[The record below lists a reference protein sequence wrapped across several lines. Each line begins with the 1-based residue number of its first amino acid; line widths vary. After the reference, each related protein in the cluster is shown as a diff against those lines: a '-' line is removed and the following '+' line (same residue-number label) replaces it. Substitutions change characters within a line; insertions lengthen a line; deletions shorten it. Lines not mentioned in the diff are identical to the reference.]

1 VKECLFERLYKEY
14 EEFKSSMLKQSK
26 SDIFN
31 KCYEIDVMTNIYDIL
46 IDKADNISDEE
57 AGTLLNRSHILYE
70 LYGLWLKRDDYNYS
84 ELESFIYEEIEIYG
98 KEVKQWNKIS

>member
-1 VKECLFERLYKEY
+1 MKECLFDRLYKEY
-14 EEFKSSMLKQSK
+14 EEFKSSVLELPK

-46 IDKADNISDEE
+46 IDKADNMSDEE
-57 AGTLLNRSHILYE
+57 AGTLLNKSHILYG

-84 ELESFIYEEIEIYG
+84 ELESFIYEEIGIDG
-98 KEVKQWNKIS
+98 KEG